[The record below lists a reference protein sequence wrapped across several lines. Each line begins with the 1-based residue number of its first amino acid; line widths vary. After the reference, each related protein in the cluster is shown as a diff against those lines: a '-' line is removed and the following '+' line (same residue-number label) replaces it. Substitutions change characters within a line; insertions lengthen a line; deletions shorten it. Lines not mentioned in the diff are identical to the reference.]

1 MERNLTCRY
10 AAIQFVYWAGIC
22 TAQTYATTFFLGM
35 GLKDTAIGMILALGN
50 MVGAVAQ
57 PLLGKLGLRLA
68 HDRLHAAAS
77 LSALTALLALLIM
90 RAACELPWIAAA
102 SFAVTVTMII
112 TIQGFLNA
120 LGMGY
125 INEGHVLDFGIGRGV
140 GSAGY
145 AFSSYAAGMLVMGSG
160 SKNIPLIAA
169 VVVGLLA
176 AGLLTF
182 PSVEC
187 QKQGDEPQALSMVP
201 ILKKAPAFSLF
212 LAGCTLLFTSYNAC
226 STYLIQIVTA
236 FGGGTDDMGK
246 AAALG
251 AALEVPAM
259 AAMTW
264 LLRRCSLQN
273 LLRASSLLL
282 AVKMGAIW
290 LTGTISGVYF
300 AQLLQPLSYA
310 VFIPATILFAN
321 KILPAHDRAIGQ
333 VLLVESNTLANI
345 IGSLGA
351 GALLQAGGVGQMLS
365 VGSML
370 SLIGCLF
377 IFLAVRK
384 RKVQEYSLK

>member
-1 MERNLTCRY
+1 MEQNLTCRY

-35 GLKDTAIGMILALGN
+35 GLKNASIGIILALGN
-50 MVGAVAQ
+50 VVGAVVQ
-57 PLLGKLGLRLA
+57 PLLGKLGLRLV
-68 HDRLHAAAS
+68 HNRLHLAAS
-77 LSALTALLALLIM
+77 LTALTALLALLTM
-90 RAACELPWIAAA
+90 RAACELPWVAAA

-112 TIQGFLNA
+112 AIQGFLNA

-125 INEGHVLDFGIGRGV
+125 INEGHALDFGIGRGV

-145 AFSSYAAGMLVMGSG
+145 AFSSYAAGVLVIWTGSR
-160 SKNIPLIAA
+160 NIPLIAVA
-169 VVVGLLA
+169 VMGVLA
-176 AGLLTF
+176 AGFLTF

-187 QKQGDEPQALSMVP
+187 QKPGDETPSLSMIP
-201 ILKKAPAFSLF
+201 TLKKTPAFSTFLF
-212 LAGCTLLFTSYNAC
+212 GCMFLFTSYNAC

-264 LLRRCSLQN
+264 LLRHFSLQN
-273 LLRASSLLL
+273 LLKASSVFLTI
-282 AVKMGAIW
+282 KMGAIW

-310 VFIPATILFAN
+310 VFIPTTVLFAN
-321 KILPAHDRAIGQ
+321 KILPIHDRAIGQ

-351 GALLQAGGVGQMLS
+351 GVLLQAGGVAQMLAT
-365 VGSML
+365 GLIL
-370 SLIGCLF
+370 STIGCLLVF
-377 IFLAVRK
+377 VAIKKAK
-384 RKVQEYSLK
+384 